1 MDKRYINTIKSAV
14 DATVVLRTTYAI
26 EPRLTKQR
34 SAASYAVIVDAAL
47 SGDRTISNRPYY
59 IDATRLLF
67 VLTSGSELPRINTQG
82 EIGVFA
88 GETKLNAWDFWMRY
102 PDYLAD
108 ELIEQYD
115 KTGDDDMLARAEQI
129 FIDSEPDQRRLAM
142 IRYRYGAYEKHD
154 DALAILVS
162 AELIG
167 IGGRKDVDRVI
178 ETDFLIYQKAF
189 DLCVQIVRDEPILT
203 WYRDR
208 ANLVKTIADGRGGS
222 ALKKRQYER
231 VDYAKTLL
239 GGEIPS
245 IDADVKQ
252 RLERR
257 LKRPVGGTA
266 A

>member
-1 MDKRYINTIKSAV
+1 M
-14 DATVVLRTTYAI
+14 
-26 EPRLTKQR
+26 
-34 SAASYAVIVDAAL
+34 
-47 SGDRTISNRPYY
+47 
-59 IDATRLLF
+59 
-67 VLTSGSELPRINTQG
+67 LTSGSEAPRIKTRG
-82 EIGVFA
+82 EVAVFA

-108 ELIEQYD
+108 ELIELYD
-115 KTGDDDMLARAEQI
+115 KTGDDDMLDRAEQI
-129 FIDSEPDQRRLAM
+129 FVDGEPDQRRLAM

-162 AELIG
+162 AGLIG

-178 ETDFLIYQKAF
+178 ETDFLIHQQAF
-189 DLCVQIVRDEPILT
+189 DLCIQIVKDEPILT
-203 WYRDR
+203 WFRDR
-208 ANLVKTIADGRGGS
+208 ADLVAMIADGRGGS

-245 IDADVKQ
+245 IEEDVKK
-252 RLERR
+252 RLELR
-257 LKRPVGGTA
+257 LKRPIGSTA